1 MKKVSKLMGLI
12 LALSLVFT
20 LASVSASASFL
31 DDFKNITNTKLSNIT
46 NTKLSDIT
54 NVTNTK
60 QEETAAPAQVT
71 PNTCVEIA
79 VEDDN
84 AGVSSEELTNQAEEQ
99 AAASTKAVKKT
110 RIANTGDAGIAVG
123 ASVAAV
129 AAAAYVI
136 AKKRA

>member
-71 PNTCVEIA
+71 PEA
-79 VEDDN
+79 P
-84 AGVSSEELTNQAEEQ
+84 QQ
-99 AAASTKAVKKT
+99 AAILPG
-110 RIANTGDAGIAVG
+110 RGAGCCFYQG
-123 ASVAAV
+123 SQ
-129 AAAAYVI
+129 
-136 AKKRA
+136 KDPHRQHR